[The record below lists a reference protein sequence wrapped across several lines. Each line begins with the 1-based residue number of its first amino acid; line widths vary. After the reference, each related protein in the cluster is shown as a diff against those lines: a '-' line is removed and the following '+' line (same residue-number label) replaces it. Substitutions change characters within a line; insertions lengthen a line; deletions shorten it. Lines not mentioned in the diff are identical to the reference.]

1 MIEFIDKSSEN
12 NGTPI
17 NRENMM
23 GVQGFANI
31 KTVFYNDG
39 RITETDMLTGY
50 VKTTLTNADGSITE
64 IFEGEK
70 TISKTTSFLSDGS
83 VMEVVE

>member
-31 KTVFYNDG
+31 KTVFHNDG

>member
-23 GVQGFANI
+23 GVQGFANV
-31 KTVFYNDG
+31 KTVFHSDG
-39 RITETDMLTGY
+39 RVTETDMLTGY